1 MPKARTKRVD
11 CEEKGAGCH
20 GCCIGCAVGNGLS
33 CRRLCRR
40 RRGNRLHFR
49 QDDRGGGATTGGRGD
64 RKSTRLNSSHSQISY
79 AVFCLKKKKEHMAMR
94 DRTPQLPHPPTP
106 LILELESVP

>member
-11 CEEKGAGCH
+11 CEQKGAGCH
-20 GCCIGCAVGNGLS
+20 GCCIGCAVGDGLS

-49 QDDRGGGATTGGRGD
+49 QDDRGGGTPTGGRGTG
-64 RKSTRLNSSHSQISY
+64 RPVHVRSEEHTSELQSPCNIVCRL
-79 AVFCLKKKKEHMAMR
+79 LPEKKKNEDSIITWYR
-94 DRTPQLPHPPTP
+94 R
-106 LILELESVP
+106 